1 MGRVNYGL
9 KGKKKLEKRRMWRD
23 DLCLRCE
30 TYYDTGGISSVKV
43 FGQKGCPWR
52 GAKTVR

>member
-30 TYYDTGGISSVKV
+30 IYYDTGGISSVKV

-52 GAKTVR
+52 APKQ